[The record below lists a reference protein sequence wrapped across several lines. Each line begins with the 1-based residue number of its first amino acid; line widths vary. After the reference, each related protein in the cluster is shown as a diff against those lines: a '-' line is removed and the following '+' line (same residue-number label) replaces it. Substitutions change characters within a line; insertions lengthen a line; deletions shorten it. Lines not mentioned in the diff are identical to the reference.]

1 MRWLLFLAVIPALA
15 APRWTVQYFYDD
27 PRAELTIAD
36 LAFPTAQ
43 RGIAAGWTMERGHKP
58 KPVSLV
64 TGDEGAHWTVSPL
77 PDLPRS
83 LFFLNESTGWM
94 VTEEGLWFTE
104 ESGRSWRKI
113 WEQTKPDKKLQPV
126 PPGGLILRV
135 WFLDAQHGF
144 AAGYR
149 KTVLETLDGGHTWKP
164 VADAAK
170 PNGTL
175 VYSAYTQIAFDG
187 PRGLIIGTSLPP
199 QRGAGPMPSW
209 IEPDRATKQRK
220 VPSQTL
226 LLETADGGAHWTAS
240 NTPLFGSVDAVRL
253 VGTEGLD
260 LFSYGPSFEWPS
272 EVYKLDLNSSGAV
285 SVFREANR
293 KVTDIALFAGPKA
306 YLAAVEPTG
315 TLNTVPI
322 PGAVKILTSTNLT
335 DWEEMTV
342 DYRAQATTLCLAGP
356 DASHLWAATDTG
368 MILHLVK

>member
-36 LAFPTAQ
+36 LVFPTAQ
-43 RGIAAGWTMERGHKP
+43 HGIAAGWTQERGHKP

-64 TGDEGAHWTVSPL
+64 TSDEGAHWTLSPL

-104 ESGRSWRKI
+104 ESGQSWRKI
-113 WEQTKPDKKLQPV
+113 WEQAKPDKKVQPV
-126 PPGGLILRV
+126 PPGGLILKV
-135 WFLDAQHGF
+135 WFLDARHGY

-149 KTVLETLDGGHTWKP
+149 KTVLETFDGGHTWKP
-164 VADAAK
+164 LADAAK
-170 PNGTL
+170 PGGTL
-175 VYSAYTQIAFDG
+175 AYSAYTQIAFDG
-187 PRGLIIGTSLPP
+187 PKGLIVGTSLAP
-199 QRGAGPMPSW
+199 RRDAGPYPSW
-209 IEPDRATKQRK
+209 MEPDRATKQRK
-220 VPSQTL
+220 VLSQTL
-226 LLETADGGAHWTAS
+226 LLETADGGGHWTAR
-240 NTPLFGSVDAVRL
+240 NTPLFGSLEAVRL
-253 VGTEGLD
+253 AGAEGLD

-272 EVYKLDLNSSGAV
+272 EVYKLDLNSRDAV
-285 SVFREANR
+285 SVFREKNR
-293 KVTDIALFAGPKA
+293 RVTDIALFAGPQA

-322 PGAVKILTSTNLT
+322 PGPVKILTSKNLG
-335 DWEEMTV
+335 DWQEMTV

-356 DASHLWAATDTG
+356 DANHMWAATDTG
-368 MILHLVK
+368 MILHLVQ